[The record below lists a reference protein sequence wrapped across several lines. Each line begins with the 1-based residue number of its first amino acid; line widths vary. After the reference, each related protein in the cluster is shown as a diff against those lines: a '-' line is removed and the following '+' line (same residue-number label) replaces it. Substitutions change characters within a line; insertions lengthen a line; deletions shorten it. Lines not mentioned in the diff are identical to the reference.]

1 MEYNILIVGAG
12 QLGSR
17 YLQGLAL
24 SNLSLNIFVYDINEI
39 SLNTAKHRWEE
50 VKNSNSNKVNFTT
63 TYDTVPLEINLA
75 IISTTAN
82 AREAIILT
90 LSNKFHVR
98 NWVLEKVLT
107 QSIESLN
114 KINTLL
120 KSSNVWVNTF
130 FRTVELFKNVKE
142 NTSKGPLNFEIN
154 GGNWGLA
161 CNTIHILDF
170 IYWWTQEKI
179 EYIDVTNLENKWFES
194 KRENFWEING
204 EINISFTNSIKAR
217 LISDDSTSPFLIKI
231 NSNTEEWIIYWDES
245 TAVRNDGLKFV
256 SKIKLQSETTSDL
269 VSNILINNNSNLP
282 TLESSIYLHN
292 HLLKSFLSH
301 WNRDKNVEE
310 NILPIT

>member
-17 YLQGLAL
+17 YLQGLAV

-39 SLNTAKHRWEE
+39 SLDTAKNRWEE
-50 VKNSNSNKVNFTT
+50 VNNSNSNKVNFITS
-63 TYDTVPLEINLA
+63 YDTVPSEIDLA

-82 AREAIILT
+82 VREAIILT
-90 LSNKFHVR
+90 LSDKFHIK

-107 QSIESLN
+107 QSFESLN
-114 KINTLL
+114 KINTIL

-130 FRTVELFKNVKE
+130 FRTVELFKNIKE
-142 NTSKGPLNFEIN
+142 NTSKGPLKFEIK

-179 EYIDVTNLENKWFES
+179 EYIDVSNLDNKWFES
-194 KRENFWEING
+194 KRKNFWEING
-204 EINISFTNSIKAR
+204 EINITFTNSINAT

-231 NSNTEEWIIYWDES
+231 NSNSEEWLINWDES
-245 TAVRNDGLKFV
+245 MAVRNDGLKYI

-269 VSNILINNNSNLP
+269 VSNILINNKSELP
-282 TLESSIYLHN
+282 TLESSVYLHK
-292 HLLKSFLSH
+292 HLLESFLMH
-301 WNRDKNVEE
+301 WNKNKIVQE

>member
-1 MEYNILIVGAG
+1 MEYKILIVGAG

-39 SLNTAKHRWEE
+39 SLDTAKNRWEE
-50 VKNSNSNKVNFTT
+50 VNNSNSKKVNFIT
-63 TYDTVPLEINLA
+63 TYDTVPLEIDLA

-82 AREAIILT
+82 VREAIITT
-90 LSNKFHVR
+90 LSDKFHIR

-142 NTSKGPLNFEIN
+142 NTSKGPLNFEIK

-179 EYIDVTNLENKWFES
+179 EYIDVSNLENKWFES
-194 KRENFWEING
+194 KRKNFWEING
-204 EINISFTNSIKAR
+204 KINISFTNTINAT

-245 TAVRNDGLKFV
+245 TAVRNDGLEFV
-256 SKIKLQSETTSDL
+256 TKIKLQSEATSDL
-269 VSNILINNNSNLP
+269 VRSILINNNSNLP
-282 TLESSIYLHN
+282 TLESSIYLHTN
-292 HLLKSFLSH
+292 LLKNLLSH
-301 WNRDKNVEE
+301 WNRDKSVVE

>member
-24 SNLSLNIFVYDINEI
+24 SKLSLNIFVYDINEI
-39 SLNTAKHRWEE
+39 SLDTAKNRWEE
-50 VKNSNSNKVNFTT
+50 VNNSNSNKVNFIT
-63 TYDTVPLEINLA
+63 TYDTVPFEIDLA

-82 AREAIILT
+82 VREAIILT
-90 LSNKFHVR
+90 LSDKFHIR

-114 KINTLL
+114 KISTIL
-120 KSSNVWVNTF
+120 KLSNVWVNTF
-130 FRTVELFKNVKE
+130 FRTVELFKNIKE
-142 NTSKGPLNFEIN
+142 NTSKGPLNFEIK

-179 EYIDVTNLENKWFES
+179 EYIDVSNLENKWFES
-194 KRENFWEING
+194 KRKNFWEING
-204 EINISFTNSIKAR
+204 KINISFTNSINAT
-217 LISDDSTSPFLIKI
+217 LISDNSTSPFVIKI
-231 NSNTEEWIIYWDES
+231 NSNIEEWNIYWDDS
-245 TAVRNDGLKFV
+245 TAVRNDGLKYV

-282 TLESSIYLHN
+282 TLETSIYLHS
-292 HLLKSFLSH
+292 HMLKSFLSH
-301 WNRDKNVEE
+301 WNIDKSIEE